1 MIKLKLSTHVSYPW
15 KNFNNRIFSRDY
27 FYLLDGIHITIEN
40 FLKELSNNF
49 DFYSYQ
55 KYKYIGL
62 ASYDQ
67 LTRKYLD
74 SYNIK
79 SVISKKYLEY
89 VKIDNNEFDFI
100 C

>member
-1 MIKLKLSTHVSYPW
+1 LIKLKLSTHVLFSW
-15 KNFNNRIFSRDY
+15 KNFNNRIFSRGY
-27 FYLLDGIHITIEN
+27 FYLFDGAHIIIEN
-40 FLKELSNNF
+40 ILKVLSSNL

-62 ASYDQ
+62 AGYNQ

-74 SYNIK
+74 SYDIK

-89 VKIDNNEFDFI
+89 LKI
-100 C
+100 